1 MLRFTTAVS
10 LILLPIAAAAQTVP
24 PVGTS
29 TGAPVSS
36 TAQAQAETGRPPSR
50 IRNVQLT
57 GSDKCPTAQGDEV
70 VVCSRITPDEQFRIP
85 KQLRNTAEPTASNQ
99 SWVNRTAAADQVGRV
114 AGGIPD
120 TCSPV
125 GTGGQSGCTQMW
137 ARAYAAEKRAAEKN
151 DAMMPG
157 AAPQQ

>member
-1 MLRFTTAVS
+1 MLRIATVLS
-10 LILLPIAAAAQTVP
+10 LVLLPTAAFAQAVP
-24 PVGTS
+24 PVGTA
-29 TGAPVSS
+29 TGAPISS
-36 TAQAQAETGRPPSR
+36 TAQRQAETGRAPSR

-57 GSDKCPTAQGDEV
+57 GADKCPVAQGDEIM
-70 VVCSRITPDEQFRIP
+70 VCNRISPDEQFRIP
-85 KQLRNTAEPTASNQ
+85 KQLRNTAEPAAQNQ
-99 SWVNRTAAADQVGRV
+99 SWVNRTASADEVGRV
-114 AGGIPD
+114 AGGLPD

-157 AAPQQ
+157 ANPQ

>member
-10 LILLPIAAAAQTVP
+10 LILLPMAAAAQTVP

-36 TAQAQAETGRPPSR
+36 TAQAQAETGRAPSR

-57 GSDKCPTAQGDEV
+57 GNDKCPTAQGDEV
-70 VVCSRITPDEQFRIP
+70 VVCSRINPDEQYRIP
-85 KQLRNTAEPTASNQ
+85 KQLRNTAEPAAQNQ
-99 SWVNRTAAADQVGRV
+99 SWVNRTASADQVGRV
-114 AGGIPD
+114 AGGLPD

-157 AAPQQ
+157 AAPQ

>member
-1 MLRFTTAVS
+1 MLRILSAVS
-10 LILLPIAAAAQTVP
+10 LIAMPVTALAQTVP

-29 TGAPVSS
+29 TGAAVSS

-57 GSDKCPTAQGDEV
+57 GNDKCPTAQGDEV
-70 VVCSRITPDEQFRIP
+70 VVCSRINPDEQYRIP
-85 KQLRNTAEPTASNQ
+85 KQLRNTAEPAAQNQ
-99 SWVNRTAAADQVGRV
+99 SWVNRTASADQVGRV
-114 AGGIPD
+114 AGGLPD

-125 GTGGQSGCTQMW
+125 GTGGQSGCSQMW
-137 ARAYAAEKRAAEKN
+137 ARAYAAERKAAEKN

-157 AAPQQ
+157 APQ